1 MTLPLALTPGTV
13 IGNNYIIGSLI
24 NSGGFGAVYR
34 ATDIGE
40 GNRPCAIKE
49 TYDVTPAARRQALME
64 VSVLFTIQNEHLPQ
78 VYDALEANG
87 RFYLVMQ
94 LIEGQNLLQLL
105 KDRTIRRGLATVG
118 EQEPNR
124 VTQGPCSE
132 QEVLSWLLPIVDTL
146 QELHSRAIVHRD
158 IKPANILLTP
168 SHITVLVDF
177 GLTKL
182 YDAHNDNTQTLVR
195 AVSAGFSPL
204 EQYTGRTGPPADI
217 YAMAATMYLLLTNRL
232 PPPAFKRST
241 HDELI
246 APRLLNPILSP
257 HVERA
262 LLKALAVQV
271 DSRYQTMREFA
282 EALRP
287 PTFNAHADTTIVA
300 RPIAPT
306 SPNYPLHVPVS
317 SQQPVAA
324 RTYAGTPPPQS
335 ANQRTPPA
343 VYPVVPPPLT
353 IPAGYVMVPQA
364 SVVTANPLPT
374 PFSQGCLFGLIQAIL
389 AVMLVLAL
397 KKEAS
402 FYLATAMGFLFYALA
417 GFMTTWRGGRA
428 LRGGWAGLWAG
439 ITSAIM
445 FWVVLFIGL
454 FILLAQHI
462 ETDTTNAQKHGMSP
476 PRNELNRAWQTI
488 QPIYPGHAATSSQ
501 ASFTTLIVLVVGG
514 MLAASI
520 LGWLGGRV
528 GTAKHQEKMAKK
540 QPQQVVNVP

>member
-1 MTLPLALTPGTV
+1 MKEGYMTLPFALPPGTV

-34 ATDIGE
+34 AVDISE
-40 GNRPCAIKE
+40 SNRPCAIKE

-64 VSVLFTIQNEHLPQ
+64 VSVLFTIKNEHLPQ

-94 LIEGQNLLQLL
+94 LIEGQDLLQLL
-105 KDRTIRRGLATVG
+105 KDRATSRGLTNVG
-118 EQEPNR
+118 EQEPQR
-124 VTQGPCSE
+124 AMQGPCSE
-132 QEVLSWLLPIVDTL
+132 QEVLSWLLPIMDTL

-168 SHITVLVDF
+168 NSTTVLVDF

-182 YDAHNDNTQTLVR
+182 YDASSSNTQTLVR

-204 EQYTGRTGPPADI
+204 EQYTGRTGPQADI

-232 PPPAFKRST
+232 PPPAFKRNM

-246 APRLLNPILSP
+246 APRLLNPTLSP

-271 DSRYQTMREFA
+271 DQRYQTMREFA
-282 EALRP
+282 EALRV
-287 PTFNAHADTTIVA
+287 PTFNAHADVTIVA

-317 SQQPVAA
+317 PQQPVAA
-324 RTYAGTPPPQS
+324 RVYTGTPSQS
-335 ANQRTPPA
+335 ANKRTPPT
-343 VYPVVPPPLT
+343 VYPVVPTPPT
-353 IPAGYVMVPQA
+353 VPAGYVMIPQSSIIA
-364 SVVTANPLPT
+364 AHPLPT

-389 AVMLVLAL
+389 AALLVLAL

-417 GFMTTWRGGRA
+417 GFMTTWRGGRL
-428 LRGGWAGLWAG
+428 LRGSWAGLWAG

-462 ETDTTNAQKHGMSP
+462 ETDTTNAQKRGVSL
-476 PRNELNRAWQTI
+476 PRNELNRAWQAI
-488 QPIYPGHAATSSQ
+488 QPIYPNHAAASSQ
-501 ASFTTLIVLVVGG
+501 TSFTNLILLVVGG
-514 MLAASI
+514 MLVASI

-528 GTAKHQEKMAKK
+528 GAARHREKMAKK
-540 QPQQVVNVP
+540 QS